1 MAAAAYLDSLP
12 RHEAGLLRAM
22 TVGDLLAAL
31 QCNKNLIAYP
41 DASRIEL
48 AAGFRFHMAKL

>member
-1 MAAAAYLDSLP
+1 
-12 RHEAGLLRAM
+12 M

-41 DASRIEL
+41 DASRIKL